1 MPELIFIAIALPFVP
16 HMIYGPQ
23 ATLIAECFT
32 PKDAISSSSIG
43 YQLSSVISGGP
54 APLIATALLTLAG
67 LAMRSPLTYCSAPSS
82 DYTNQDISQ
91 EHDKP

>member
-1 MPELIFIAIALPFVP
+1 VL
-16 HMIYGPQ
+16 H
-23 ATLIAECFT
+23 

-54 APLIATALLTLAG
+54 APLIHSAAHAT
-67 LAMRSPLTYCSAPSS
+67 RSGYAIAVYILFCAIVSIVATSLMP